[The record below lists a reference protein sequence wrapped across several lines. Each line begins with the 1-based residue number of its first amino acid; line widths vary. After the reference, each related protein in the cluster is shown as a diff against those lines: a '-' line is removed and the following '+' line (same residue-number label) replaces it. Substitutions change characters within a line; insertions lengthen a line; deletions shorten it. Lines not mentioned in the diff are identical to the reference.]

1 MSVSDSRR
9 WMIVPLEPDDRMCGS
24 IEYGAASLICETR
37 IGDRRYFLR
46 KAIQA
51 SPGAPLMQEILA
63 RRDAVVTAIGEGQE
77 VPLEA
82 LLESLAK
89 LGSAEGG

>member
-1 MSVSDSRR
+1 MSVSEVRR
-9 WMIVPLEPDDRMCGS
+9 WAPVPKEPDDRMCGS
-24 IEYGAASLICETR
+24 IEYGAASQICETR

-46 KAIQA
+46 KAIKA
-51 SPGAPLMQEILA
+51 SPGAPLMDEILT
-63 RRDAVVTAIGEGQE
+63 RRDAVVSALGDGRS

-89 LGSAEGG
+89 LGER